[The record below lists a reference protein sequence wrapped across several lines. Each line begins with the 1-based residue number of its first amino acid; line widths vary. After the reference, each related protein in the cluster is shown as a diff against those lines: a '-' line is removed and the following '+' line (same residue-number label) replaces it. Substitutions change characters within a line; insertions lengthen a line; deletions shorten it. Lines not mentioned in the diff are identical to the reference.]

1 MVVFPGETAVTNPLA
16 ETVAT
21 PGLVET
27 QAFEFAAVA
36 LPVNCDVA
44 PTHNV
49 VVPEIVGLAFTC
61 TETFAEHPR
70 FVVYVTVVSPGDNA
84 VTTPRFDME
93 AINGLLEFQGNAG
106 AGVPVPVKLLVC
118 PTHRGIFPEMVG
130 IGFTVMVSEELH
142 PAILV

>member
-21 PGLVET
+21 PGLEET

-36 LPVNCDVA
+36 LPVNCEVA
-44 PTHNV
+44 KTHNV

-84 VTTPRFDME
+84 LTTPRFDIE

-142 PAILV
+142 PAIFV